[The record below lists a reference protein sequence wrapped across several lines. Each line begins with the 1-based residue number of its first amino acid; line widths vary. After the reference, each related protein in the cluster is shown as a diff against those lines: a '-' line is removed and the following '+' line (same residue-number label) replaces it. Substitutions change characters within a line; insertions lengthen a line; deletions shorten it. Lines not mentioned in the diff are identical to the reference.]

1 MEELENRISSREVAD
16 MMDLKQHSDLLRK
29 IDKINED
36 FTQSKIAFSKYW
48 VKEIWKDIEG
58 YEGLY
63 QVSNLGRVKS
73 LPKPINVPGR
83 GVYYSKEKII
93 KLSKNRGGYLE
104 AHLCKEGKMKV
115 MRVHRLVANA
125 FISNPKNKE
134 QVDHINTIRDDN
146 RVENLRWATRSENI
160 NNPLTK
166 EKQKKSL
173 KGNNLGCKNHFYGKK
188 GKDCINSKRIFC
200 LDINTEKVLYTF
212 ECAREVGE
220 FLGISYSHIG
230 DCCNGKRN
238 HTGGYKWKF
247 A

>member
-1 MEELENRISSREVAD
+1 M
-16 MMDLKQHSDLLRK
+16 
-29 IDKINED
+29 
-36 FTQSKIAFSKYW
+36 
-48 VKEIWKDIEG
+48 KEIWKDIEG

-73 LPKPINVPGR
+73 LH
-83 GVYYSKEKII
+83 YSKEKII
-93 KLSKNRGGYLE
+93 KLRKNKSGYLE
-104 AHLCKEGKMKV
+104 ANLCKEGKVKIM
-115 MRVHRLVANA
+115 MAHRLVANA

-173 KGNNLGCKNHFYGKK
+173 KGINLGCKNHFYGKK

-212 ECAREVGE
+212 ECAREAGE